1 MVFAVTRPMTVFLL
15 FWLTIMTL
23 FTPSFG
29 LPVPVTDNT
38 PATLMGRT
46 YVQRAPATPEI
57 KRDVTNGDFDKEPL
71 DRAMRFIWRTKN
83 TARSWV

>member
-1 MVFAVTRPMTVFLL
+1 MFFAVTRPMTVFLL

-23 FTPSFG
+23 FTPSVG
-29 LPVPVTDNT
+29 LPVPVTENA

-57 KRDVTNGDFDKEPL
+57 KRDVTNEVVDKEPL
-71 DRAMRFIWRTKN
+71 NRAMRFMWRTKN
-83 TARSWV
+83 TALSL